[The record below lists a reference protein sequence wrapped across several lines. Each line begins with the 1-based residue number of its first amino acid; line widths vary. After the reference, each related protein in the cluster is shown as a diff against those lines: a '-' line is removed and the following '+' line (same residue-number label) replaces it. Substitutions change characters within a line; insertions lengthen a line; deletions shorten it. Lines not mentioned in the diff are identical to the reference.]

1 MACGGVLS
9 CSSVMLWV
17 CEELSASQVLNLS
30 KVGQRKVILSGWSQ
44 VLLACNGYVSE
55 LRLEELGV
63 RLDNPHNNRNGERL
77 ERD

>member
-1 MACGGVLS
+1 M
-9 CSSVMLWV
+9 
-17 CEELSASQVLNLS
+17 
-30 KVGQRKVILSGWSQ
+30 LSGWSQ

-63 RLDNPHNNRNGERL
+63 RLDNPHNNVNGL